1 MVDNQYLVLTKLIQM
16 LIKKGKKAKA
26 FKLVLVILK
35 NLKEKQLKGFDA
47 YLIITKAIKY
57 LKPLVYVQKIRKGR
71 KVFYLP
77 KVIKIEKKISISLYW
92 LLTSVNKRKE
102 RKIQKRLTREF
113 LDCFFNKG
121 QSILK
126 KRSLYKTLSLSRPF
140 LYFLKKRK
148 KR

>member
-1 MVDNQYLVLTKLIQM
+1 MLESQYLVLTKLTQM

-26 FKLVLVILK
+26 FKIILVILK
-35 NLKEKQLKGFDA
+35 KLREKQLKNFDA
-47 YLIITKAIKY
+47 YLIINKAIKY
-57 LKPLVYVQKIRKGR
+57 LKPLVYVQKVRKGR

-77 KVIKIEKKISISLYW
+77 KVVKIEKKINICLYW

-102 RKIQKRLTREF
+102 RKIQSRITKEF

-126 KRSLYKTLSLSRPF
+126 KRSLYKTLSSNRPF
-140 LYFLKKRK
+140 LYFLKKRRK
-148 KR
+148 K